1 MKKDKY
7 LYWQIAS
14 GWITHYGYTK
24 RFHSCK
30 TNEPSILLSMDGGGG
45 KFKGENVSLKQEV
58 GAGLNS

>member
-1 MKKDKY
+1 M
-7 LYWQIAS
+7 AS

-30 TNEPSILLSMDGGGG
+30 TNEPSILLSMGGGGG